1 MAQHLVALPYFYT
14 NFFGPPFSG
23 PIQKARCNG
32 QPVFSPTQ
40 FSMLNA
46 PPLGRVSKQLDSCHS
61 DAYPID
67 ARYRLVLKDTDIS
80 SRRTKIRYQ
89 YRYQSY
95 RFLKSISI
103 QIPILT
109 IFKKDINTNTNTD
122 HIQKGYQYQYQYLIF
137 SKTISIPIPIPHI
150 FKSTNIAAVPE
161 LPEKHVWHLAK
172 HVFGNCGGAYQY
184 WLCRI
189 LELIKSFKGET
200 IEFSFTM
207 LIVGIGNFIVLLPF
221 WYLIPSILLPYTCA
235 NYFNIN
241 NNTFY
246 FLIQYQYQ
254 YQYLKI

>member
-1 MAQHLVALPYFYT
+1 MGCQ
-14 NFFGPPFSG
+14 
-23 PIQKARCNG
+23 
-32 QPVFSPTQ
+32 
-40 FSMLNA
+40 
-46 PPLGRVSKQLDSCHS
+46 
-61 DAYPID
+61 PID

-80 SRRTKIRYQ
+80 SRRTKLRYQ

-137 SKTISIPIPIPHI
+137 SKTISIPIPHI
-150 FKSTNIAAVPE
+150 FKSTNIAAVPA

-221 WYLIPSILLPYTCA
+221 WYLIPSILLPYTGA
-235 NYFNIN
+235 N
-241 NNTFY
+241 
-246 FLIQYQYQ
+246 
-254 YQYLKI
+254 